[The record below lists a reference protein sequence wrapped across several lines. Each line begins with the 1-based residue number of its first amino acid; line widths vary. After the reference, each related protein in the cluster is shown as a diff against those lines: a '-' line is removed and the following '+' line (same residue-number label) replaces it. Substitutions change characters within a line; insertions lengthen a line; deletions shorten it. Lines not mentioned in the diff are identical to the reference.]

1 MTGLDIFALIVLI
14 ILVLCALAIWV
25 LLGMYPGKIAHQR
38 NHPQADAINVCGW
51 WGAITMGILS
61 PLAFIWAYTNPA
73 ATLTGTQK
81 PAAPAEAA
89 TAPSG
94 KAEPLS

>member
-1 MTGLDIFALIVLI
+1 MSGLDIFALIVLTV
-14 ILVLCALAIWV
+14 LVGCFLVIWA

-61 PLAFIWAYTNPA
+61 PLAFIWAYTNSA

-81 PAAPAEAA
+81 STAPAEAVA
-89 TAPSG
+89 ASAG
-94 KAEPLS
+94 KEESIS